1 MSAEAVAARRERR
14 HQEADRAR
22 DLQDLRDNGILSNDD
37 ASDDE
42 FSEFSSG
49 SSPASSPRK
58 LARSPTGGRKVLL
71 TKSSRDERA
80 RDQRGVSFADRPARS
95 KGKKLS
101 KLALQVRSKMK
112 SALAKHFAREAA
124 EEEKNMLAGL
134 SKGMIEGKRDLGP
147 SQEEQDATNTK
158 ILMWCD
164 EAHKEVNDAVSSA
177 LDNAKELTAGDND
190 R

>member
-22 DLQDLRDNGILSNDD
+22 DLQDLRDNGILSGDE

-42 FSEFSSG
+42 YSSG

-58 LARSPTGGRKVLL
+58 LARSPTGGRKVLR
-71 TKSSRDERA
+71 TKISRDERA
-80 RDQRGVSFADRPARS
+80 RDKGGVSFADRPARS
-95 KGKKLS
+95 KGKTLS

-164 EAHKEVNDAVSSA
+164 EAHMEINDVVSSA
-177 LDNAKELTAGDND
+177 LDNAKELTAGDNE

>member
-1 MSAEAVAARRERR
+1 
-14 HQEADRAR
+14 
-22 DLQDLRDNGILSNDD
+22 
-37 ASDDE
+37 
-42 FSEFSSG
+42 
-49 SSPASSPRK
+49 
-58 LARSPTGGRKVLL
+58 
-71 TKSSRDERA
+71 
-80 RDQRGVSFADRPARS
+80 
-95 KGKKLS
+95 
-101 KLALQVRSKMK
+101 MK

-164 EAHKEVNDAVSSA
+164 EAHMEINDVVSSA
-177 LDNAKELTAGDND
+177 LDNAKELTAGDNE